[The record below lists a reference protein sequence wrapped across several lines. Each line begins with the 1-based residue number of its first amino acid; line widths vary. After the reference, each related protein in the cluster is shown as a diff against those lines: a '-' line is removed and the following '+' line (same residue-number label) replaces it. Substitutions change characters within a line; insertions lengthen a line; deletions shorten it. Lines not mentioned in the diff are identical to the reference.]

1 MAGDLRAKERAIVTL
16 TTTGASLTTGSA
28 GLGNGTADFDARS
41 TGNAPDDLQCHFELV
56 CQWAT
61 IPAALAIP
69 ADLYLIPV
77 LDGTN
82 VPNVNT
88 TSGSSVLPYTA
99 YVGSFNQCVVAPTA
113 NTNMRFV
120 TALLTIAPRLYKA
133 YILNQSGQTISAN
146 WSLKVVSDQAQY
158 T

>member
-1 MAGDLRAKERAIVTL
+1 ML
-16 TTTGASLTTGSA
+16 
-28 GLGNGTADFDARS
+28 FRS
-41 TGNAPDDLQCHFELV
+41 
-56 CQWAT
+56 
-61 IPAALAIP
+61 LAIP

-82 VPNVNT
+82 VPDVKT
-88 TSGSSVLPYTA
+88 TSGASVLPYTA
-99 YVGSFNQCVVAPTA
+99 FVGSFNQCVVAPTA

-120 TALLTIAPRLYKA
+120 TALLTIAPRLYKV
-133 YILNQSGQTISAN
+133 YILNQSAQTIAAN